1 MVVSVGMLF
10 RGEGGTIV
18 GYWTGASTAPDYVP
32 LVWTLDS
39 LVVAFFFALTIDYNG
54 GPHYP
59 DNKDGMCPFC
69 ASYQVAIQKFWN
81 ESRFFLFF
89 ILKQTKKKREKRES
103 LENERAHVCAQ
114 IYHRDPQVLLCLAAF
129 LCVLTHLWNVADKFW
144 RTWRQKKNVERF
156 SFFLPKKKK
165 MKRETGQKN
174 VSCTVVTNDKCCH
187 SLHHYLSY
195 WVRILFFFSKD
206 FATCLF
212 FKFIHSHR

>member
-1 MVVSVGMLF
+1 MAAHTIPTTRTECVHFVPPTKLPSRNSGMNQ
-10 RGEGGTIV
+10 
-18 GYWTGASTAPDYVP
+18 D
-32 LVWTLDS
+32 
-39 LVVAFFFALTIDYNG
+39 FFY
-54 GPHYP
+54 
-59 DNKDGMCPFC
+59 
-69 ASYQVAIQKFWN
+69 
-81 ESRFFLFF
+81 F
-89 ILKQTKKKREKRES
+89 ILKQTKKKKREKRES

-156 SFFLPKKKK
+156 SIFLPKKKK

-195 WVRILFFFSKD
+195 WVRILFFFFQKILLRVYFLSL
-206 FATCLF
+206 FIATAKIKESMWAVVWDWNL
-212 FKFIHSHR
+212 KIKKGRTGTVK

>member
-81 ESRFFLFF
+81 ESRFFFLNPE
-89 ILKQTKKKREKRES
+89 TNKKKEKNGSRWKT
-103 LENERAHVCAQ
+103 NERTCAHRYIIGTRRYFYV
-114 IYHRDPQVLLCLAAF
+114 
-129 LCVLTHLWNVADKFW
+129 
-144 RTWRQKKNVERF
+144 
-156 SFFLPKKKK
+156 
-165 MKRETGQKN
+165 
-174 VSCTVVTNDKCCH
+174 
-187 SLHHYLSY
+187 
-195 WVRILFFFSKD
+195 
-206 FATCLF
+206 
-212 FKFIHSHR
+212 